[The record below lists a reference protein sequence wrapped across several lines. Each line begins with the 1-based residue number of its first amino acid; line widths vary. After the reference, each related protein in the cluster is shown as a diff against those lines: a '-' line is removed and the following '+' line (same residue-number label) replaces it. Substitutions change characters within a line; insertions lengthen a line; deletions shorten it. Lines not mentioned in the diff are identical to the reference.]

1 MDARRWRL
9 WWGLGRR
16 SGTFTESW
24 GKFNEAVLRA
34 TEEAMEAMV
43 VAVME
48 GVTTVVMVE
57 VDTAAVMVMEAMEA
71 AAMTGDKNLNLDKF

>member
-16 SGTFTESW
+16 SGTFTEEDLF
-24 GKFNEAVLRA
+24 GRANTYKAVLRA

-48 GVTTVVMVE
+48 GVTMVVMVE

-71 AAMTGDKNLNLDKF
+71 AAMTGAKI